1 MSIYP
6 PPSQTGLIFDLDNWI
21 ITVSDDSALLAFLN
35 SNYVKFN
42 TSQFTTVGLLNST
55 TTSNKNVSGITY
67 VNNINNYGTIPSI
80 TYLYNTTTGSGFKI
94 RLGGDMVLGGTI
106 QIGNITNSALSIY
119 NTNFIGNW
127 RCKGRNDTTN
137 QPELDYFDFTSACEI
152 CDLQTSGVLS
162 LGGGDERTLGAVSI
176 CSATSSS
183 SAIVNIGASG
193 TTTNIIGKVLVD
205 NSSVN
210 ITNGVLTINNT
221 DYTLAYNENPYD
233 LLIRNTSTSLFT
245 LTLPSTIKNYSF
257 WVFTENFNYT
267 ISSPTYNI
275 TFGQDSAL
283 SYTMQANSSAYIYC
297 NTSSNT
303 FVILSSTNQQYKYP
317 TYLYPDASSI
327 TYNSPFNGCLYFTG
341 QNSITRSAGAGT
353 TLNLA
358 CTLATGGVYYFE
370 STVSINIITTGTLLT
385 LGGQTSAVILTNNDP
400 TTFISNFY
408 YEQPVSTVVNGYA
421 SGTNNIIKYGT
432 AGFHT
437 NNTTNQVIYGYARV
451 YGAITI
457 TGAYSYQ
464 VVNNFNVWKIC

>member
-35 SNYVKFN
+35 SNYIKFN

-55 TTSNKNVSGITY
+55 TTSNNKIDGITY
-67 VNNINNYGTIPSI
+67 VNNITNYSTPPSI
-80 TYLYNTTTGSGFKI
+80 TYLYNTTTGTGFKI
-94 RLGGDMVLGGTI
+94 RLGGDMVFPGTI

-162 LGGGDERTLGAVSI
+162 LGGGVDRTLGTVSI

-303 FVILSSTNQQYKYP
+303 FVLLSSTNQQYKYP
-317 TYLYPDASSI
+317 KYLYPNASSI

-341 QNSITRSAGAGT
+341 SNSINRSATSGSV
-353 TLNLA
+353 LSLA

-370 STVSINIITTGTLLT
+370 TSVVINIVVAGTALT
-385 LGGQTSAVILTNNDP
+385 LGGQTTAVTVNNQDLTSA
-400 TTFISNFY
+400 ISNFY
-408 YEQPVSTVVNGYA
+408 YEQPVSTVVNGYV
-421 SGTNNIIKYGT
+421 SGTNNIIRYLT

-437 NNTTNQVIYGYARV
+437 NTTVNQVIYSYARV
-451 YGAITI
+451 FGAITN
-457 TGAYSYQ
+457 TGYTFQ
-464 VVNNFNVWKIC
+464 VVNNFNVWKIG